1 MNKIGRVTASA
12 PDKISVEI
20 NELKIL
26 EENKKFLQV
35 GQFLKIADGNHNFA
49 VGSINN
55 ISGTHI
61 LTTEGVV
68 QWRFVL
74 EITPI
79 GALVIEEGKTKF
91 VRGVQVLPV
100 PTEEVFIFDEM
111 DLKLIFSEN
120 EDFNFLLGAIS
131 SNEKV
136 PFFVDGDKFF
146 GKHIGVVGST
156 GSGKSCTVASLLQSV
171 VGIKD
176 AKNINF
182 AAQKNS
188 HVLIFDLHS
197 EYSSAFKIHDDEKF
211 TLNLLDVDKIKI
223 PYWLMNAEEL
233 EALFIESGEQN
244 SHNQISQFKKAVIAN
259 KIKYNKEF
267 KNVTYDTPVYFSLQ
281 EVFNYIN
288 NKNNLTVYEKDSKI
302 YFASLTTKD
311 VIYSDDNLWSPIVFE
326 ASTANASHKILG
338 AKVSKEGGFNG
349 DFDRFVSRLETRLQD
364 KRLSFLLTP
373 KDENG
378 VEFGTQD
385 FDKVLRQFLGYL
397 NKSNITIVD
406 LSGIPFEVL
415 SITVSLISRLIFDFA
430 FHYSKIKHGE
440 GVTNDIPFMIVCEE
454 AHNYIPQNG
463 GSDYRAAKKSIERIA
478 KEGRKYGL
486 SLMVVSQRPSEV
498 SDTIFSQCN
507 NFVAL
512 RLTNKNDQNYIRALL
527 PDSSNQLVE
536 MLPTLRQG
544 EAFIVGDAVLMPS
557 LVRLPRPNPEPKSA
571 SVKSFTEWKADWKQ
585 ASFENVVKRWRRDSV
600 L

>member
-1 MNKIGRVTASA
+1 MSKIGRVTSSA
-12 PDKISVEI
+12 PDKISIEI
-20 NELKIL
+20 DGLHVL
-26 EENKKFLQV
+26 ERYKKSLQV
-35 GQFLKIADGNHNFA
+35 GQFLKVADGNHNFA

-55 ISGTHI
+55 VSGTHL
-61 LTTEGVV
+61 LTSEGDV

-79 GALVIEEGKTKF
+79 GALVVDCGKAIF
-91 VRGVQVLPV
+91 VRGIQVLPV
-100 PTEEVFIFDEM
+100 PTEEVFIFNES
-111 DLKLIFSEN
+111 DLKLIFSQTN
-120 EDFNFLLGAIS
+120 DFNFLLGTIS
-131 SNEKV
+131 NNEKV

-156 GSGKSCTVASLLQSV
+156 GSGKSCTVAGLLQSV
-171 VGIKD
+171 VGIKN
-176 AKNINF
+176 AKNINCTM
-182 AAQKNS
+182 QKNS
-188 HVLIFDLHS
+188 HILIFDLHS
-197 EYSSAFKIHDDEKF
+197 EYSSAFKIHDDQNF
-211 TLNLLDVDKIKI
+211 TLNLLDVDGIKI

-233 EALFIESGEQN
+233 ESLFIESGEQN
-244 SHNQISQFKKAVIAN
+244 SHNQISQFKKAVILN
-259 KIKYNKEF
+259 KIKHNVDL
-267 KNVTYDTPVYFSLQ
+267 KNITYDTPVYFSIR

-302 YFASLTTKD
+302 YLACLAKKD
-311 VIYSDDNLWSPIVFE
+311 IPYSDDSLWGEIDFE
-326 ASTANASHKILG
+326 ASTGNSTHKKLD

-349 DFDRFVSRLETRLQD
+349 EFDRFVSRLDTRLQD
-364 KRLSFLLTP
+364 KRLSFLLEP

-378 VEFGTQD
+378 KEYGTKD
-385 FDKVLRQFLGYL
+385 FDKVLKQFLGYL

-415 SITVSLISRLIFDFA
+415 SITVSLVSRLIFDFA
-430 FHYSKIKHGE
+430 FHYSKIKHAE
-440 GVTNDIPFMIVCEE
+440 DETNDIPFMIVCEE

-463 GSDYRAAKKSIERIA
+463 GVDYRAAKKSIERIA

-512 RLTNKNDQNYIRALL
+512 RLTNRNDQNYIRALL
-527 PDSSNQLVE
+527 PDSSHQLVE

-544 EAFIVGDAVLMPS
+544 EAFVVGDAVLMPS
-557 LVRLPRPNPEPKSA
+557 LVRLPKPNPEPKSA
-571 SVKSFTEWKADWKQ
+571 SVKAFTEWQSDWKD
-585 ASFENVVKRWRRDSV
+585 ASFEKVVKRWRRDTEH
-600 L
+600 